1 MILFYFIYLFYFINI
16 ILYCYIIFLYLYQKR
31 IFIKYIFIQNES
43 EILFSIQNVFN
54 YYVCVRN
61 MCTCV
66 VSIVQLSE
74 VREMELLIDPC
85 NMSLTRREYLVVILV
100 PVTWTYWSVL
110 GMLEHATRTN
120 LIDITKKRNRCP
132 NFWLIPSCF
141 LRIDF

>member
-1 MILFYFIYLFYFINI
+1 MG
-16 ILYCYIIFLYLYQKR
+16 
-31 IFIKYIFIQNES
+31 FIQNES

-100 PVTWTYWSVL
+100 PVT
-110 GMLEHATRTN
+110 
-120 LIDITKKRNRCP
+120 
-132 NFWLIPSCF
+132 
-141 LRIDF
+141 